1 MISTEILL
9 PLFGRY
15 ATGLSHVLEY
25 CISLFI
31 NSLRLNQNF
40 TIMTAH
46 PVSHCGNSD
55 GQHAGNFNGSC
66 WNYPFSGMAESN
78 LLRRMRIFLPN
89 FKSGNGCEIEL

>member
-55 GQHAGNFNGSC
+55 GQHAGNFNGSY
-66 WNYPFSGMAESN
+66 WNYPFSGIAEN
-78 LLRRMRIFLPN
+78 N
-89 FKSGNGCEIEL
+89 